1 MLKNTLIRLALVAA
15 TASSVQPAHAQDQA
29 AKSTT
34 GSFQMTIPKGWA
46 MVAFGDFWAINPP
59 KVEVTV
65 TVKVEVK
72 GVLKDEVKRVL
83 RAPEAACVVN
93 LFEDSG
99 KAEDWGI
106 QQLDK
111 RFKSTAVPVS
121 GHEEKPNALG
131 SSLSGGVR
139 GFGAGEKQEY
149 TGDYG
154 VLRTPNSKYLV
165 VICGVNKTLP
175 DAATLRSTMAAI
187 MKSIRPL

>member
-72 GVLKDEVKRVL
+72 GGYKDEVKRVL

-93 LFEDSG
+93 VFGDFS
-99 KAEDWGI
+99 KASEWGNE
-106 QQLDK
+106 QVTK
-111 RFKSTAVPVS
+111 RFKGEVQPGVA
-121 GHEEKPNALG
+121 KPKSNALG
-131 SSLSGGVR
+131 SSLSGTDVGLL
-139 GFGAGEKQEY
+139 AGEKQAY
-149 TGDYG
+149 TIDFGI
-154 VLRTPNSKYLV
+154 LATPNGKHLAV
-165 VICGVNKTLP
+165 ACGVNKTLP

>member
-34 GSFQMTIPKGWA
+34 GSFQMTIPKGWT

-72 GVLKDEVKRVL
+72 GGYKDEVKRVL

-93 LFEDSG
+93 VFEDSS
-99 KAEDWGI
+99 KASVWGNEQI
-106 QQLDK
+106 TK
-111 RFKSTAVPVS
+111 RFKGEVQPGASS
-121 GHEEKPNALG
+121 KPKSNALG
-131 SSLSGGVR
+131 SSLSGTDVGLL
-139 GFGAGEKQEY
+139 AGEKQAY
-149 TGDYG
+149 TIDFGI
-154 VLRTPNSKYLV
+154 LATPNGKHLAV
-165 VICGVNKTLP
+165 ACGVNKTLP

>member
-34 GSFQMTIPKGWA
+34 GSFQMTIPKGWT

-59 KVEVTV
+59 KVEVEV

-72 GVLKDEVKRVL
+72 GGFKDEVKRVL
-83 RAPEAACVVN
+83 KAPEAACVVN
-93 LFEDSG
+93 VFEDLG
-99 KAEDWGI
+99 KANDWGN
-106 QQLDK
+106 QQLVK
-111 RFKSTAVPVS
+111 RFKGTLLPDSNLTS
-121 GHEEKPNALG
+121 KPNALG
-131 SSLSGGVR
+131 SSFSGAAS

-154 VLRTPNSKYLV
+154 VLATPNGKHLAV
-165 VICGVNKTLP
+165 ACGVNKTLP